1 MNLTID
7 GTINGEVMMG
17 NLTFK
22 LFHTRMCN
30 QDTKQRFDPQHD
42 AGFTL
47 IELLVVVLII
57 GILSAIAVP
66 SWFSF
71 VNRQRLNKAQD
82 AVLASIQQAQQTA
95 KKTKLSYSVS
105 FTTDSTNVLK
115 VAVYPSSS
123 SGISLSDNSWQS
135 LGGDLQIPAGSVV
148 LSTNI
153 ATPNKITT
161 NSAISDTKS
170 TPYASTTQPHTI
182 TFDYLGTLP
191 NANFGTIAT
200 GLTDAPGLK
209 IVLASAGS
217 SVSSSNSL
225 KRCLIVDT
233 LLGATFKKKDGDC
246 N

>member
-1 MNLTID
+1 
-7 GTINGEVMMG
+7 MG
-17 NLTFK
+17 NLTLK
-22 LFHTRMCN
+22 LLHTKMCN
-30 QDTKQRFDPQHD
+30 KDTKERFHPQQD
-42 AGFTL
+42 SGFTL
-47 IELLVVVLII
+47 IEMLVVVLII

-82 AVLASIQQAQQTA
+82 AVLASIQQAQQAA

-105 FTTDSTNVLK
+105 FTTNSTNVIK

-123 SGISLSDNSWQS
+123 SGIALTDNSWQS

-153 ATPNKITT
+153 DTPNKIGT
-161 NSAISDTKS
+161 ISDTKS
-170 TPYASTTQPHTI
+170 TPYASTQPHTI

-191 NANFGTIAT
+191 NAYFGTIAA
-200 GLTDAPGLK
+200 GSTDAPGLK
-209 IVLASAGS
+209 IVLASG
-217 SVSSSNSL
+217 SSSNSL

-233 LLGATFKKKDGDC
+233 LLGATFRKKDGDC

>member
-7 GTINGEVMMG
+7 STINGEVMMG

-22 LFHTRMCN
+22 LFHTKMCN
-30 QDTKQRFDPQHD
+30 QDTKQRFYPQHD

-47 IELLVVVLII
+47 IEMLVVVLII

-105 FTTDSTNVLK
+105 FTTNSTNVIK

-123 SGISLSDNSWQS
+123 SGIALTDNSWQS

-153 ATPNKITT
+153 ATPNTIGTT
-161 NSAISDTKS
+161 ISDTKS
-170 TPYASTTQPHTI
+170 TPYASTQPHTI

-191 NANFGTIAT
+191 NANFGTIAS
-200 GLTDAPGLK
+200 GSTDAPGLK

>member
-7 GTINGEVMMG
+7 STINGEVMMG

-22 LFHTRMCN
+22 LFHTKMCN
-30 QDTKQRFDPQHD
+30 QNTKQRFYPQHD

-47 IELLVVVLII
+47 IEMLVVVLII

-105 FTTDSTNVLK
+105 FTTNSTNVIK

-123 SGISLSDNSWQS
+123 SGIALTDNSWQS

-153 ATPNKITT
+153 ATPNTIGTT
-161 NSAISDTKS
+161 ISDTKS
-170 TPYASTTQPHTI
+170 TPYASTQPHTI

-191 NANFGTIAT
+191 NANFGTIAS
-200 GLTDAPGLK
+200 GSTDAPGLK

>member
-7 GTINGEVMMG
+7 STINGEVMMG

-22 LFHTRMCN
+22 FFHTRMYN
-30 QDTKQRFDPQHD
+30 QDTKQRFYPQHD

-47 IELLVVVLII
+47 IELLVVVLMI

-105 FTTDSTNVLK
+105 FTTNSTNVIK

-123 SGISLSDNSWQS
+123 SGIALTDNSWQS

-153 ATPNKITT
+153 ATPNTIGTT
-161 NSAISDTKS
+161 ISDTKS
-170 TPYASTTQPHTI
+170 TPYASTQPHTI

-191 NANFGTIAT
+191 NANFGTIAS
-200 GLTDAPGLK
+200 GSTDAPGLK

>member
-7 GTINGEVMMG
+7 STINGEVMMG

-30 QDTKQRFDPQHD
+30 QDTKQRFYPQHD

-71 VNRQRLNKAQD
+71 VSRQRLNKAQD

-105 FTTDSTNVLK
+105 FTTNSTNVLK

-153 ATPNKITT
+153 DTPNKVVT
-161 NSAISDTKS
+161 AISDTKS
-170 TPYASTTQPHTI
+170 KPYASTQPHTI

-191 NANFGTIAT
+191 NANFGTIAP
-200 GLTDAPGLK
+200 GSTDAPGLK

-233 LLGATFKKKDGDC
+233 LLGATFKKKDSEC

>member
-7 GTINGEVMMG
+7 STINGEVMMG

-22 LFHTRMCN
+22 LFHTKMCN
-30 QDTKQRFDPQHD
+30 QDTKQRFYPQHD

-47 IELLVVVLII
+47 IELLVVVLMI

-105 FTTDSTNVLK
+105 FTTNSTNVIK

-123 SGISLSDNSWQS
+123 SGIALTDNSWQS

-153 ATPNKITT
+153 ATPNTIGTT
-161 NSAISDTKS
+161 ISDTKS
-170 TPYASTTQPHTI
+170 TPYASTQPHTI

-191 NANFGTIAT
+191 NANFGTIAS
-200 GLTDAPGLK
+200 GSTDAPGLK

>member
-1 MNLTID
+1 
-7 GTINGEVMMG
+7 
-17 NLTFK
+17 
-22 LFHTRMCN
+22 MCN
-30 QDTKQRFDPQHD
+30 KDTKERFHPQQD
-42 AGFTL
+42 SGFTL
-47 IELLVVVLII
+47 IEMLVVVLMI

-105 FTTDSTNVLK
+105 FTTNSTNVIK

-123 SGISLSDNSWQS
+123 SGIALTDNSWQS

-153 ATPNKITT
+153 ATPNTIGTT
-161 NSAISDTKS
+161 ISDTKS
-170 TPYASTTQPHTI
+170 TPYASTQPHTI

-191 NANFGTIAT
+191 NANFGTIAS
-200 GLTDAPGLK
+200 GSTDAPGLK